1 MPAHFRIYKV
11 LADGALQ
18 FVQSAP
24 TLEDA
29 KTRVQELGKHW
40 PGEYLI
46 ENQET
51 RARALINTKDK
62 N

>member
-1 MPAHFRIYKV
+1 M